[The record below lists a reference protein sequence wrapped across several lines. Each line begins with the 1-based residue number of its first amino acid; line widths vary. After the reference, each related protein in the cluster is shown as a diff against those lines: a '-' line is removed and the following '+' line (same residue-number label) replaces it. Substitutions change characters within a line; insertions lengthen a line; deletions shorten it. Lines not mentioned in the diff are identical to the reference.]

1 MNDGRRLC
9 AATFI
14 ANESDIVEAF
24 VRHTLDFVDRIHIV
38 FHNSFDSSRAI
49 VERLAADGL
58 PVTFEED
65 AEPGFRRERMADAL
79 ARRLANSGQWDFV
92 LPLDADEFI
101 VATDRAALEAE
112 LSAAPADGALSVAWL
127 CYAPTAS
134 DDAADGNPI
143 TRIRHRLR
151 VPHPRFR
158 KVFFRAAA
166 LDGGDVYLA
175 DGNHYLLS
183 RSGRAVPETAAK
195 GVFLAHYPIRSAQ
208 QFVSKVRMGA
218 VARELSDDFTEN
230 QSRHWR
236 ALAADRALRP
246 DMPCEKLTALAI
258 DYLGAGAGG
267 EMIEAP
273 LATSVLALRYAGMI
287 QVDALDRMT
296 AFSIALA
303 RARRIGVRNPH
314 EDTDRQKVL
323 GELETARRV
332 LQRLHSQLGEAE
344 SRVGRLKRWLSLGSA
359 VVAAA
364 VGGLALWL
372 CL

>member
-1 MNDGRRLC
+1 MSDGRSLC
-9 AATFI
+9 AATFV

-24 VRHTLDFVDRIHIV
+24 VRHTLDFVDRIYIV

-65 AEPGFRRERMADAL
+65 PEPGFRRERMADAL
-79 ARRLANSGQWDFV
+79 ARRLASGGQWDFV

-112 LSAAPADGALSVAWL
+112 LAAAPANGALSVAWL

-151 VPHPRFR
+151 LPHPRFR

-166 LDGGDVYLA
+166 LDDRDVYLA
-175 DGNHYLLS
+175 DGNHCLLS

-195 GVFLAHYPIRSAQ
+195 SVFLAHFPIRSAQ
-208 QFVSKVRMGA
+208 QFVSKVRVGA
-218 VARELSDDFTEN
+218 VARQLSDDFTDN

-236 ALAADRALRP
+236 ALAVDRALKA
-246 DMPCEKLTALAI
+246 DMPYEKLTALAI

-273 LATSVLALRYAGMI
+273 LATKVRTLHHADMI

-296 AFSIALA
+296 AFSAAIA
-303 RARRIGVRNPH
+303 RALRIGVRSPD

-332 LQRLHSQLGEAE
+332 LQRLHAQLGEAE
-344 SRVGRLKRWLSLGSA
+344 TRMARLKRWLSLCSA
-359 VVAAA
+359 VIAAA